1 MLNCS
6 SMEVNFLLLQLD
18 KNIPVGE
25 NRRGGC
31 LKRNALL
38 CFGSNDAQKIEIVH
52 GDCKIIP
59 A

>member
-25 NRRGGC
+25 NRRGGV
-31 LKRNALL
+31 
-38 CFGSNDAQKIEIVH
+38 S
-52 GDCKIIP
+52 
-59 A
+59 